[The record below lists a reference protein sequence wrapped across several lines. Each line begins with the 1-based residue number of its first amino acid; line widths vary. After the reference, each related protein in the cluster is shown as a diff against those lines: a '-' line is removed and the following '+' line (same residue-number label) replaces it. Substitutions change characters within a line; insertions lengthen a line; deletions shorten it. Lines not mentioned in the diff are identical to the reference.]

1 MSRTSSRRLTA
12 LALIVFFGLSL
23 PVSAAAASAD
33 RQPGVMERLL
43 GWADSLWSLLAPE
56 SRERDALSR
65 VVDFDAVS
73 GQDRGAL
80 IDPNGG
86 SGGQ

>member
-23 PVSAAAASAD
+23 PISAATRDD
-33 RQPGVMERLL
+33 RQPGVMDRLL
-43 GWADSLWSLLAPE
+43 SWADSLWSLLAPTAPDAP
-56 SRERDALSR
+56 ERDARLVR
-65 VVDFDAVS
+65 ALDATS
-73 GQDRGAL
+73 GDRGAL

-86 SGGQ
+86 H